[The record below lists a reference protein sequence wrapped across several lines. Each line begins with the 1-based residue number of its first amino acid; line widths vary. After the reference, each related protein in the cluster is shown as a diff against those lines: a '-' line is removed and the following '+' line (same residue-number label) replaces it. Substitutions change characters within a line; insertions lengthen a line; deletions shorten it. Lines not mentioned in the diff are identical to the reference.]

1 MSKKSNS
8 YNFMLEDYF
17 LILLGHLSLHRFVL
31 CPFIDCNYHSEGY
44 EKMLMEYWESDM
56 KSQAYNNV
64 FIKKRQWSLYKA

>member
-31 CPFIDCNYHSEGY
+31 CLFIDCNYHSEGY
-44 EKMLMEYWESDM
+44 EKMLMECGCG
-56 KSQAYNNV
+56 NN
-64 FIKKRQWSLYKA
+64 KLHKGRC